1 MILQFFRQAWIM
13 MKQHRLFTGMYLVGT
28 AVSIALAMTLFI
40 IFYIKLGPI
49 YPEYN
54 RHRMLVIEKTTWKIS
69 QGGGYSKTESSI
81 STKFAELIRREA
93 KSLEHIALLG
103 WRRAIISNEDGSMST
118 EEFGHET
125 NSDFWK
131 VFNFKFIDGR
141 PYTHEEANEQL
152 VIISRSW
159 AQKFFA
165 TDKAAGKILKVGRAN
180 YRVVGVVEDTSGCSS
195 ITAGNYWLPIC
206 VSDKSE
212 DEISGSYH
220 AYMTSDKSEEL
231 KKEVENI
238 FNRRAQE
245 QPKEYTYTMDI
256 EDFWQKALECEKD
269 ETPLDAMGKYL
280 YILLAFLFIPAL
292 NLSGLISS
300 RMDSR
305 MEEIGIRK
313 AYGATNGEILAQVLW
328 ENLLLTLVG
337 AAMGLALSYIVVYTC
352 DSWITTLFEANIYI
366 PFERSTD
373 MSMLLNP
380 IVLVTTIAVTALLN
394 ISSALVPTMLALRGS
409 IVEALYYRR

>member
-1 MILQFFRQAWIM
+1 MIQQFFRQAWTM
-13 MKQHRLFTGMYLVGT
+13 MKQHRLFTSMYLIGT

-54 RHRMLVIEKTTWKIS
+54 RQRMLVIEKATWELR
-69 QGGGYSKTESSI
+69 QDGGVSKRQTAI
-81 STKFAELIRREA
+81 STKFADLLKREA

-103 WRRAIISNEDGSMST
+103 WKKIFISTEDGNVSI

-141 PYTHEEANEQL
+141 PYTAEEANEQL
-152 VIISRSW
+152 VVISRSW
-159 AQKFFA
+159 AYKFFT
-165 TDKAAGKILKVGRAN
+165 TDKAAGKILKIGRAN

-195 ITAGNYWLPIC
+195 ITAGDYWIPLCINPENEQNI
-206 VSDKSE
+206 
-212 DEISGSYH
+212 IGSFH
-220 AYMTSDKSEEL
+220 AYMTSDNTEEL
-231 KKEVENI
+231 KKEMEDI
-238 FNRRAQE
+238 FGRCAQM
-245 QPKEYTYTMDI
+245 QPKEYSYTM
-256 EDFWQKALECEKD
+256 EVKDFWQKALDCEKD
-269 ETPLDAMGKYL
+269 ESPFDAIGKYL
-280 YILLAFLFIPAL
+280 YILLAYLFIPAL
-292 NLSGLISS
+292 NLSGLIPS

-305 MEEIGIRK
+305 MEEIGVRK
-313 AYGATNGEILAQVLW
+313 AYGATNGEIIVQVLL

-337 AAMGLALSYIVVYTC
+337 AVMGLALSYIIVYTC
-352 DSWITTLFEANIYI
+352 DSWITTLFEANTYI

-373 MSMLLNP
+373 VSMLLNP
-380 IVLVTTIAVTALLN
+380 TVLGTTVAITALLN
-394 ISSALVPTMLALRGS
+394 ISSALVPTLLALRNS